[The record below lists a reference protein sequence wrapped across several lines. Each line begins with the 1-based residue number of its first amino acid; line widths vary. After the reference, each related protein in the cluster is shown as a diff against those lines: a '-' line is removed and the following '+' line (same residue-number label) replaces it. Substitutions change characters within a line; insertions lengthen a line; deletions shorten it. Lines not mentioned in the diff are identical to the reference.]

1 MDNLNLDFFLNENV
15 SVNLNNFVI
24 NLISTLILC
33 LILRQLYIKFSSSLS
48 NKDEFSKNFI
58 ILGITTCIVITI
70 VKSSLALSLG
80 LVGALSIV
88 RFRAAIKEPEELVYL
103 FLVISIGLGNGAGQL
118 KITLV
123 GSIIAFLIIIFF
135 SKIKLKKSL
144 SNLES
149 TQISI
154 TINSE
159 MTNVKINNLL
169 NQIKKD
175 ALSIELVSL
184 NKSKKILIMNFNI
197 VLKDFNKLNIIN
209 DKILK
214 IYPNANIVVG
224 REHNISLWK

>member
-1 MDNLNLDFFLNENV
+1 MNNSSLDFFLNENV
-15 SVNLNNFVI
+15 SINLNNFVL
-24 NLISTLILC
+24 NLLATFILC
-33 LILRQLYIKFSSSLS
+33 YILRELYIRFSSSLS

-103 FLVISIGLGNGAGQL
+103 FLVISIGLGSGAGQI

-123 GSIIAFLIIIFF
+123 GSLVAFLIIILF
-135 SKIKLKKSL
+135 SKIKIKKGL

-154 TINSE
+154 TINNE
-159 MTNVKINNLL
+159 MTSVKIENLI
-169 NQIKKD
+169 NQIKKET
-175 ALSIELVSL
+175 LSIDLVSL
-184 NKSKKILIMNFNI
+184 NKSKKIIIMNFNVI
-197 VLKDFNKLNIIN
+197 LKDFNKLTVIN
-209 DKILK
+209 DKIIK
-214 IYPNANIVVG
+214 MYPNANIVVG
-224 REHNISLWK
+224 REHNISL

>member
-1 MDNLNLDFFLNENV
+1 MNNSSLDFFLNENV
-15 SVNLNNFVI
+15 SINLNNFVL
-24 NLISTLILC
+24 NLLVTFILC
-33 LILRQLYIKFSSSLS
+33 FILRELYIRFSSSLS

-103 FLVISIGLGNGAGQL
+103 FLVISIGLGNGAGQT

-123 GSIIAFLIIIFF
+123 GTLLASLIIIIF
-135 SKIKLKKSL
+135 SKIKIKKSL

-154 TINSE
+154 TINNE
-159 MTNVKINNLL
+159 MTNVKIENLI
-169 NQIKKD
+169 NQIKKET
-175 ALSIELVSL
+175 LSIDLVSL
-184 NKSKKILIMNFNI
+184 NKSKKIMIMNFNVI
-197 VLKDFNKLNIIN
+197 LKNFNKLNVIN
-209 DKILK
+209 DKIIK
-214 IYPNANIVVG
+214 MYPNANIVVG
-224 REHNISLWK
+224 REHNISL

>member
-224 REHNISLWK
+224 REHNISL

>member
-1 MDNLNLDFFLNENV
+1 MNNSSLDFFLNENV
-15 SVNLNNFVI
+15 SINLNNFVL
-24 NLISTLILC
+24 NLLTTFILC
-33 LILRQLYIKFSSSLS
+33 YILRELYIRFSSSLS

-103 FLVISIGLGNGAGQL
+103 FLVISIGLGNGAGQI

-123 GSIIAFLIIIFF
+123 GSLVAFLIIILF
-135 SKIKLKKSL
+135 SKIKIKKGL

-154 TINSE
+154 TINNE
-159 MTNVKINNLL
+159 MTNVKIENLI
-169 NQIKKD
+169 NQIKKET
-175 ALSIELVSL
+175 LSIDLVSL
-184 NKSKKILIMNFNI
+184 NKSKKIIIMNFNVI
-197 VLKDFNKLNIIN
+197 LKDFNKLNVIN
-209 DKILK
+209 DKIIK
-214 IYPNANIVVG
+214 MYPNANIVVG
-224 REHNISLWK
+224 REHNISL

>member
-1 MDNLNLDFFLNENV
+1 MDKSGLDFFLNENINI
-15 SVNLNNFVI
+15 SIGNFVT
-24 NLISTLILC
+24 NLLATLILC
-33 LILRQLYIKFSSSLS
+33 FILRQLYIKFSSSLS

-103 FLVISIGLGNGAGQL
+103 FLVISIGLGNGAGQI
-118 KITLV
+118 KISLV
-123 GSIIAFLIIIFF
+123 GSLIAFLVITFF
-135 SKIKLKKSL
+135 SKIKIKKNL

-159 MTNVKINNLL
+159 MDNRKINQLMS
-169 NQIKKD
+169 QIKKD
-175 ALSIELVSL
+175 TLSIDLVSL
-184 NKSKKILIMNFNI
+184 NKSKKTVIMNFNI
-197 VLKDFNKLNIIN
+197 VLKNFDKLNLIN
-209 DKILK
+209 DRIIKL
-214 IYPNANIVVG
+214 YPNANIVVG
-224 REHNISLWK
+224 REHNISL

>member
-1 MDNLNLDFFLNENV
+1 MNNSSLDFFLNENV
-15 SVNLNNFVI
+15 SINLNNFVL
-24 NLISTLILC
+24 NLLTTFILC
-33 LILRQLYIKFSSSLS
+33 FILRELYIRFSSSLS

-103 FLVISIGLGNGAGQL
+103 FLVISIGLGNGAGQI

-123 GSIIAFLIIIFF
+123 GSLVAFLIIILF
-135 SKIKLKKSL
+135 SKIKIKKGL

-154 TINSE
+154 TINNE
-159 MTNVKINNLL
+159 MTNVKIENLI
-169 NQIKKD
+169 NQIKKET
-175 ALSIELVSL
+175 LSIDLVSL
-184 NKSKKILIMNFNI
+184 NKSKKIIIMNFNVI
-197 VLKDFNKLNIIN
+197 LKDFNKLNVIN
-209 DKILK
+209 DKIIK
-214 IYPNANIVVG
+214 MYPNANIVVG
-224 REHNISLWK
+224 REHNISL

>member
-15 SVNLNNFVI
+15 SINLNNFVI

-88 RFRAAIKEPEELVYL
+88 RFRVAIKEPEELVYL

-123 GSIIAFLIIIFF
+123 GSIIAFIIIIFF
-135 SKIKLKKSL
+135 PKMKLKKSL

-175 ALSIELVSL
+175 SLSIELVSL

-224 REHNISLWK
+224 REHNISL